1 MNNFWAKSNPR
12 ETIQEHTDRLIENF
26 NKLRTI
32 YPNLNV
38 DWDILYLSC
47 LYHDL
52 GKMNRK
58 FQDKIENIRRHKNE
72 IPHSI
77 LSLSFIN
84 AEELEKLGYSRE
96 RIKLLAQAIAY
107 HHERDFNF
115 DRDDLNKEI
124 ELLKIEAKNFKYD
137 KIENIKV
144 KKLSRKYFSMDRIYE
159 EKDND
164 LFFRY
169 VLIKG
174 LLNRIDYAAS
184 GYIDVEIKNNF
195 LLESLENNLL
205 QKFKENDP
213 KADWNRL
220 QKFMIEHRD
229 DNLIITA
236 QTGMGKTEAGLLWIG
251 DNKGFFTLP
260 LKTAINAMYKRITEN
275 IVKDDYE
282 NKAGLL
288 HSDIKREYFSKRD
301 EIDFDEY
308 YSKTKQLSL
317 PLTVCTVDQ
326 IFDFVYRYRGFEAK
340 LATLSYSKV
349 VIDEVQM
356 YAPDIL
362 AYLVVGL
369 SYLDKIGGKF
379 AVLTATLPQI
389 FVQLLEKE
397 NVRFIR
403 PEPFTT
409 DRIRHSLKV
418 IHEKINTTF
427 IKKLYDNNKVLV
439 ICNTVKEAQRIYSEL
454 LEDKSMG
461 EESVNL
467 FHSGFIKRDRKVKEE
482 HILEFGDKGRKY
494 KGIWVTTQVVE
505 ASLDI
510 DFDILITELSDLNG
524 LFQRLGR
531 CYRDRDWDKV
541 GYNCFVFDGGE
552 SKCSGVGK
560 VIDENIFKLSKDAL
574 KDMDGAITEN
584 EKISLI
590 DSIYTLEKLKKTEYY
605 EKLMDAIEY
614 VKLIEAY
621 EKSSSEIKKIFRNI
635 ESKTI
640 IPRPVYEKYE
650 DDIKRCIRILQKEY
664 SKDMSEEERRNL
676 KEKKLEARINLDD
689 FTLDIPLYRAER
701 NLLER
706 IDINKYEAIEIF
718 DCYYD
723 SDIGIRYKSK
733 EEKKEEKRS
742 IEDRMS

>member
-1 MNNFWAKSNPR
+1 MNNFLAKSNPR
-12 ETIQEHTDRLIENF
+12 ERIQEHTDRLIENF
-26 NKLRTI
+26 NELKTI
-32 YPNLNV
+32 YPNLKV

-58 FQDKIENIRRHKNE
+58 FQDKIENKRRHKDE
-72 IPHSI
+72 IPHGI

-84 AEELEKLGYSRE
+84 AKKLEELGYSKD
-96 RIKLLAQAIAY
+96 RIRLLAQAIAY

-124 ELLKIEAKNFKYD
+124 ELLKIEAKDFKYD
-137 KIENIKV
+137 KIENVEV
-144 KKLSRKYFSMDRIYE
+144 KKLSRKYFSMNRIYE

-184 GYIDVEIKNNF
+184 GYIDVEIKNDF
-195 LLESLENNLL
+195 LLDSMENNLL
-205 QKFKENDP
+205 QKFKEDDP
-213 KADWNRL
+213 NADWNRL

-229 DNLIITA
+229 SNLIITA

-260 LKTAINAMYKRITEN
+260 LKTAINAMYKRITEK
-275 IVKDDYE
+275 IVKGNYE
-282 NKAGLL
+282 NKVGLL
-288 HSDIKREYFSKRD
+288 HSDIKREYFSIKD

-317 PLTVCTVDQ
+317 PLTVCTMDQ

-349 VIDEVQM
+349 VVDEVQM
-356 YAPDIL
+356 YAPDLL

-369 SYLDKIGGKF
+369 SYIDKIGGKF

-397 NVRFIR
+397 NVRFIK

-409 DRIRHSLKV
+409 ERIRHSLKV
-418 IHEKINTTF
+418 INEKINTGF
-427 IKKLYDNNKVLV
+427 IKEQYDNNKVLV
-439 ICNTVKEAQRIYSEL
+439 ICNTVKEAQRIYGEL
-454 LEDKSMG
+454 LADESIKED
-461 EESVNL
+461 VNL
-467 FHSGFIKRDRKVKEE
+467 FHSGFIKRDRKVKEQS
-482 HILEFGDKGRKY
+482 ILDFGNKDTKN

-510 DFDILITELSDLNG
+510 DFDVLITELSDLNG

-531 CYRDRDWDKV
+531 CYRNRDWDKE
-541 GYNCFVFDGGE
+541 GYNCYVFDGGE
-552 SKCSGVGK
+552 SKCSGVGN
-560 VIDENIFKLSKDAL
+560 VIDEHIFKLSKDAL
-574 KDMDGAITEN
+574 KDIDGPITEE

-590 DSIYTLEKLKKTEYY
+590 DGIYTLEKLKGTDYY
-605 EKLMDAIEY
+605 DRLINAIEY
-614 VKLIEAY
+614 VKLIESY
-621 EKSSSEIKKIFRNI
+621 EKSSSEIKRIFRNI
-635 ESKTI
+635 ESKTV
-640 IPRPVYEKYE
+640 IPRPIYEEFE
-650 DDIKRCIRILQKEY
+650 DDIRKCIEVLGKEY
-664 SKDMSEEERRNL
+664 SKDMSPDERKEL

-701 NLLER
+701 SLLKR
-706 IDINKYEAIEIF
+706 IDINNYEAIDIF
-718 DCYYD
+718 DCDYNRN
-723 SDIGIRYKSK
+723 IGIQYKSK
-733 EEKKEEKRS
+733 EQKKEENSS
-742 IEDRMS
+742 IEDRML